1 MTDYPVLTEKHL
13 EVIKDILLKNHPKT
27 KNDLE
32 SSHDIDF
39 GYVLEEKNISFRVNG
54 FWALGKLG
62 FSLRRIEKKART
74 CEEL

>member
-1 MTDYPVLTEKHL
+1 MTNYPILTENHL
-13 EVIKDILLKNHPKT
+13 NIIKDSLLANHPKT

-32 SSHDIDF
+32 TSHDIDF
-39 GYVLEEKNISFRVNG
+39 GYVTEENNISFRVNG

-62 FSLRRIEKKART
+62 FSLRRIEKKAKN